1 MFKITT
7 CGLCGG
13 PVQDTIIPGV
23 KRFRDN
29 VGTVVFE
36 NVPAQECQKCS
47 ERFLSSEV
55 LEGMEHVLHQKKPA
69 PHMVAVEV
77 PAYPSE
83 SYLVPFRS
91 LKDISVRGYQGQ
103 TTI

>member
-13 PVQDTIIPGV
+13 TVQDTVIPWV
-23 KRFRDN
+23 KRFRES
-29 VGTVVFE
+29 VGTVVFKD
-36 NVPAQECQKCS
+36 VPAQECQKCG

-55 LEGMEHVLHQKKPA
+55 LEGMERVLRQKKPT
-69 PHMVAVEV
+69 PHTAVVEV

-83 SYLVPFRS
+83 AYLAP
-91 LKDISVRGYQGQ
+91 I
-103 TTI
+103 